1 MIKMGSFN
9 YFISWPVNQTE
20 DKTRLADIQD
30 HIVKLHPELEQNKIK
45 TKHFHAT
52 ISMIQYTNDNPR
64 AISDILMKLWPEINR
79 AFTLY
84 KNKMYGRGQRLF
96 SLSKVSNFGSH
107 IVAEIGNGSGLLGF
121 IRHELNE
128 ALEKEGIQT
137 ETHFSRFHISLF
149 KDKGDL
155 PNFSNIEYS
164 HDISDIPILLDIPTI
179 ELLRVGTLNPGQ
191 ERKILTLE

>member
-1 MIKMGSFN
+1 
-9 YFISWPVNQTE
+9 
-20 DKTRLADIQD
+20 
-30 HIVKLHPELEQNKIK
+30 
-45 TKHFHAT
+45 
-52 ISMIQYTNDNPR
+52 
-64 AISDILMKLWPEINR
+64 
-79 AFTLY
+79 
-84 KNKMYGRGQRLF
+84 MYGRGQRLF

-155 PNFSNIEYS
+155 PNFRNIEYS